1 MENKNPVEKSNRI
14 VAIDVLR
21 GFALLGILGAN
32 IMFFDVEASYLKED
46 WSIIIEDLAVG
57 ASSIPFMIFTGVFVM
72 NKMDKFFNGSE
83 ETESEDSDS

>member
-32 IMFFDVEASYLKED
+32 IMFFDVEASYLK
-46 WSIIIEDLAVG
+46 AV
-57 ASSIPFMIFTGVFVM
+57 SYTHLTLPTKRIV
-72 NKMDKFFNGSE
+72 
-83 ETESEDSDS
+83 